1 MLDTPINPSSFP
13 SLQDIQNTAALNSNP
28 ILRNLKITQGYS
40 DLRRVAR
47 IRAVANALV
56 DAFERNQQL
65 LRYGKAR
72 KAQSPAEVR
81 NSQRPLY
88 TREGCR
94 IGEIARALAG
104 EAQRQSY

>member
-13 SLQDIQNTAALNSNP
+13 SLQDIQNTVALNSNP

-72 KAQSPAEVR
+72 KATIASGGAEF
-81 NSQRPLY
+81 PEAALY
-88 TREGCR
+88 
-94 IGEIARALAG
+94 ARRL
-104 EAQRQSY
+104 QDW